1 MTGPLEDPAV
11 GDAAAGLVAA
21 RQHSRRDRGA
31 GAAIPDPTL
40 DLFFQGVLT
49 SKYNPLTRGT
59 GGEYA
64 RRRAASRDESRVS
77 LLSDG
82 QRGTHMMT
90 VRELLEQKGGVVWTI
105 GPNMSVFEAI
115 KTMAEK
121 GIGAL
126 VVMEGSELVGII
138 SERDYARKVV
148 LQGKSSKG
156 TSCREI
162 MTGKVFFVTPE
173 RTLDECMALMTEKRI
188 RHLPV
193 IESKKLIGIVSIG
206 DCIKAI
212 VSKQEFIIEQLENY
226 IRGG

>member
-1 MTGPLEDPAV
+1 
-11 GDAAAGLVAA
+11 
-21 RQHSRRDRGA
+21 
-31 GAAIPDPTL
+31 
-40 DLFFQGVLT
+40 
-49 SKYNPLTRGT
+49 
-59 GGEYA
+59 
-64 RRRAASRDESRVS
+64 
-77 LLSDG
+77 
-82 QRGTHMMT
+82 MMT
-90 VRELLEQKGGVVWTI
+90 VRELLESKGGVVWTVA
-105 GPNMSVFEAI
+105 PTASVFEAV

-126 VVMEGSELVGII
+126 VVMEGSRLVGIM

-148 LQGKSSKG
+148 LKGRSSKL

-162 MTGKVFFVTPE
+162 MTDKVFFVTPD

-193 IESKKLIGIVSIG
+193 LENDQLLGIVSIG

-212 VSKQEFIIEQLENY
+212 ISKQQFIIEQLESY